1 MYTSPSFEE
10 YIQGKT
16 ELHVYLPATYEL
28 KLTTYPAEFWVA
40 VTIRFSKLFDIALIC
55 LSVPLPVNSVATE
68 QLFSFYSDILC
79 DDCRSIKA
87 ENLLMYTCTVY
98 SARTYARYRP
108 SLWLQL
114 SLEQ

>member
-1 MYTSPSFEE
+1 MYTIPSFEE
-10 YIQGKT
+10 YIQAKT

-40 VTIRFSKLFDIALIC
+40 VMTWFSKLFDIALIF
-55 LSVPLPVNSVATE
+55 LSVPVNSVATE
-68 QLFSFYSDILC
+68 RLLSFYSDILC